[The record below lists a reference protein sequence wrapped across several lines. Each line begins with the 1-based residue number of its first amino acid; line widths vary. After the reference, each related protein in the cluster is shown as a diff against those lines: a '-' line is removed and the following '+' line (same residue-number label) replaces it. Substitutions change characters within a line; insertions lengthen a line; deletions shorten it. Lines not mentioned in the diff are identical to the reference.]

1 MLGVND
7 TNTYSVL
14 VMEKCSKLTLRV
26 NNSRGGGAGLLLFR
40 R

>member
-26 NNSRGGGAGLLLFR
+26 NNSRGGCGLIAL
-40 R
+40 